1 LTSLCES
8 VDYVDESRSLW
19 SPAVFVCLCVCVTC
33 VAARVDRTRA
43 QLARA
48 SWPDEAAGVGLGL
61 RAWGLCVMGTLRVF

>member
-1 LTSLCES
+1 
-8 VDYVDESRSLW
+8 
-19 SPAVFVCLCVCVTC
+19 LCVCVTC